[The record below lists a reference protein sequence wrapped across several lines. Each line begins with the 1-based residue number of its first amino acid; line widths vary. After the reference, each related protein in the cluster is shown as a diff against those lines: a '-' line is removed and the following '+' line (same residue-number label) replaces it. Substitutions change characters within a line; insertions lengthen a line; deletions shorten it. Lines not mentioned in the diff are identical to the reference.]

1 MCYRSIRTTISH
13 ILLPSQVFQQLVE
26 LKESGRI
33 LNDLANGNTRRDH
46 AFNEM
51 REIMESWRWVRIAL
65 HAACYVCRP
74 GRMVPRYTRHDPF
87 RSI

>member
-1 MCYRSIRTTISH
+1 MSRMSTDSLPFHTLCHFQPSLSH
-13 ILLPSQVFQQLVE
+13 SFHTPLCPHQVFQQLVE

-51 REIMESWRWVRIAL
+51 REIMESWR
-65 HAACYVCRP
+65 
-74 GRMVPRYTRHDPF
+74 
-87 RSI
+87 